1 VCSGCATGIT
11 GTPYGVSGTR
21 AAVFGSVISDTGGEV
36 EYWAEYGPTTGYG
49 SQTAHETTAVS
60 QNSQQP
66 FILNI
71 PGLQRATTYHYRI
84 CASDSQQKGG
94 PGCGEDAQL
103 TTANVDCGDTITA
116 DLQLSGDLN
125 CIRTDGP
132 DTGPVV
138 GANGIE
144 IDLAGHTISA
154 TGVAL
159 DNRGGFD
166 DVTIRGGGLYAYSVA
181 LALEG
186 ASRNRIIDVGAGR
199 LLGAFVGPSTS
210 VGIEIE
216 GGEANVVRNSTVQA
230 SSTGLRATDSPG
242 LLVVDSDGFAG
253 AGSRGGGS
261 AVAVHGSLARVLRNS
276 FGAMISI
283 DGSSNRIVGNS
294 VTNPVY
300 SGILLSA
307 GHDNLVAENE
317 VSDAS
322 TLPFAPDA
330 GDGILV
336 QAAAVGSRLRDNV
349 VTGSYDDGI
358 DVRSPTTRLRAN
370 RADDNTDFGIDA
382 VSGVVDLGGNTA
394 SGNGN
399 PLQCRNVFCG

>member
-1 VCSGCATGIT
+1 MLLGTAVCSGCATGIT

-36 EYWAEYGPTTGYG
+36 EYWAQYGTTTGYG
-49 SQTAHETTAVS
+49 SQTAHETITVS

-132 DTGPVV
+132 ETGPVV

-166 DVTIRGGGLYAYSVA
+166 DVTIRSGGLYAYSVA
-181 LALEG
+181 LALDG
-186 ASRNRIIDVGAGR
+186 ASRNRIVDIGAGR
-199 LLGAFVGPSTS
+199 RSGPFVEPSTS
-210 VGIEIE
+210 VGIRIN
-216 GGEANVVRNSTVQA
+216 GGEANVVRHSSVQA
-230 SSTGLRATDSPG
+230 ESTGLSATDSPG
-242 LLVVDSDGFAG
+242 LLVADSSGVAG

-261 AVAVHGSLARVLRNS
+261 AVAINGSLARVLRNN
-276 FGAMISI
+276 FGAAISVS
-283 DGSSNRIVGNS
+283 GSSNRIVGNG
-294 VTNPVY
+294 VRNGVFNGIGVY
-300 SGILLSA
+300 A
-307 GHDNLVAENE
+307 GHDTLIAENT
-317 VSDAS
+317 VVDAS

-330 GDGILV
+330 GDGILI
-336 QAAAVGSRLRDNV
+336 QAAAVDTRLRDNV

-358 DVRSPTTRLRAN
+358 D
-370 RADDNTDFGIDA
+370 A
-382 VSGVVDLGGNTA
+382 VSGVIDLGGNTA